1 MKRLAILACLI
12 AAAPAIAQTPSPME
26 QALGAKIM
34 AEMSTALQCSADA
47 ITLRAQLAAAQKELA
62 DLKANAFNSGSR

>member
-1 MKRLAILACLI
+1 MKWVVIACLI
-12 AAAPAIAQTPSPME
+12 APPALAQAPSAME

-34 AEMSTALQCSADA
+34 AEISTALQCSADA

-62 DLKANAFNSGSR
+62 DLKTKNEGPK